1 MSRPGDHI
9 AADAAGHGRL
19 GVSPAGRE
27 QAIEVLKTAF
37 VQGRLTKDDFGT
49 RIDHAFTS
57 QTYAELTAVTADLSA
72 GLMAAPPL
80 RQIARPRPRLSMN
93 TALSAGAFATI
104 ATLVG
109 MMAAVASRSAIAVI
123 SVSVIMALLVVLA
136 FGALMVLSWRG
147 RAR

>member
-1 MSRPGDHI
+1 MSMPRDHI
-9 AADAAGHGRL
+9 AADPAGHGRP
-19 GVSPAGRE
+19 GASHADRE

-37 VQGRLTKDDFGT
+37 VQGRLTKDEFGT

-57 QTYAELTAVTADLSA
+57 QTYAELTAVTADLPA
-72 GLMAAPPL
+72 GLMAAPPS
-80 RQIARPRPRLSMN
+80 RQIARARPRLSMN

-123 SVSVIMALLVVLA
+123 SVSVITALLVVLA